1 MAALNVQGRF
11 DDEIER
17 DPMAA
22 LLLSGD
28 ELLAV
33 EQGLWGL
40 IDLLCSK
47 KPEKI
52 RIDTDHF
59 YFTVEPLLHRMEA
72 ARELADRARRRL
84 SGARHWS
91 GRG

>member
-1 MAALNVQGRF
+1 MPSALGAITSAAPWCSSNCRGCDMAALNVQGRF

-33 EQGLWGL
+33 E
-40 IDLLCSK
+40 
-47 KPEKI
+47 
-52 RIDTDHF
+52 
-59 YFTVEPLLHRMEA
+59 PLLHRMEA

-84 SGARHWS
+84 SGARH
-91 GRG
+91 

>member
-28 ELLAV
+28 ELRA
-33 EQGLWGL
+33 
-40 IDLLCSK
+40 
-47 KPEKI
+47 
-52 RIDTDHF
+52 
-59 YFTVEPLLHRMEA
+59 VEPLLHRMEA

-84 SGARHWS
+84 SGARH
-91 GRG
+91 